1 MATMEAH
8 SDLDDILETMA
19 IWLLP
24 SWNRSRTL
32 SRGSSKGMAGTLL
45 SGIDLRGVASS
56 KRWSAAHALQ
66 GLEDHLR
73 DLKEHTATE
82 SDRK

>member
-8 SDLDDILETMA
+8 SELDDILETMA

-24 SWNRSRTL
+24 SWKRSRTL
-32 SRGSSKGMAGTLL
+32 SRGSSKAIAGTLL
-45 SGIDLRGVASS
+45 SGIDLRGVASLFP
-56 KRWSAAHALQ
+56 WSAAEALR
-66 GLEDHLR
+66 GLENHLR
-73 DLKEHTATE
+73 DLVVHTAKE